1 MATVK
6 PRSLPLLCG
15 VFATFLLLA
24 CGESNDSLI
33 ATEVIASGALRD
45 TLRIEG
51 ELRAADTTV
60 LNVPGKGFEARRLE
74 YIVLDGSR
82 VEKDQLVARFSAE
95 QAENELSKQERQL
108 VRNALKLANAKA
120 SAQTQ
125 AAQIITERNA
135 IEGELSLSERYA
147 ELDQSASWVSKHE
160 LLDKLQD
167 LGLLQNKRST
177 ANWRIEH
184 QREQA
189 SANDAV
195 TLAERQTVQT
205 LLDRNRNTLRE
216 LELFAPHAGV
226 FRLNRNWDGS
236 KIQLGGSAWAG
247 DDFASLPNLENL
259 IAFFKLPQVEASGL
273 AVGQVVELR
282 LLGTGKTFSGKLSKV
297 GASASVI
304 SRESPVKY
312 VDLEAS
318 FDARYTGEFKL
329 TPGMGVEAV
338 VIRVDANDVLT
349 VPNTALQLLDA
360 SDASSQPNPDQGSQ
374 VKDQLDATAI
384 ATAAALKAST
394 TAAARESA
402 NAPITARETRTLS
415 ERRAKVWMIDGS
427 ERTVV
432 LGAGGN
438 ARSVVVT
445 GLKAGEVI
453 QVLRPSTAESEQ
465 KPNQAQGTR
474 TAGVNAGPKTGQP

>member
-1 MATVK
+1 MRHPMVLFIA
-6 PRSLPLLCG
+6 S
-15 VFATFLLLA
+15 LLA
-24 CGESNDSLI
+24 TALLAACSESEDSLQ
-33 ATEVIASGALRD
+33 ATEVMQVGALRD

-51 ELRAADTTV
+51 ELRAAETTV
-60 LNVPGKGFEARRLE
+60 LNVPGKGFEARNLE
-74 YIVLDGSR
+74 FMVLDGSR

-95 QAENELSKQERQL
+95 QAEHELSKQERQL
-108 VRNALKLANAKA
+108 LRNAFKLANAKA

-135 IEGELSLSERYA
+135 IDGELSLSERYA
-147 ELDQSASWVSKHE
+147 ELDQSASWVSQHE

-177 ANWRIEH
+177 ANWRIDH

-205 LLDRNRNTLRE
+205 MLDRNRDTLKA

-236 KIQLGGSAWAG
+236 KIQIGGSAWAG
-247 DDFASLPNLENL
+247 NDFASLPNLENL

-273 AVGQVVELR
+273 AVGQTVELR
-282 LLGTGKTFSGKLSKV
+282 LLGTGKTFTATLSKV

-318 FDARYTGEFKL
+318 FDAKHTGEFKL
-329 TPGMGVEAV
+329 TPGMGVEGV
-338 VIRVDANDVLT
+338 VVRVDAADVLT
-349 VPNTALQLLDA
+349 VPNTAVQLAVDA
-360 SDASSQPNPDQGSQ
+360 N
-374 VKDQLDATAI
+374 
-384 ATAAALKAST
+384 AAAPQAKPQMIQMQGAVDPAALAAIMASAGKGARIEPAKQPPEPAKPIERKAS
-394 TAAARESA
+394 
-402 NAPITARETRTLS
+402 
-415 ERRAKVWMIDGS
+415 VWMSDGS
-427 ERTVV
+427 VRSVV

-438 ARSVVVT
+438 ARSVVLS

-453 QVLRPSTAESEQ
+453 RVLRPADDKADQPAVENVSAD
-465 KPNQAQGTR
+465 KA
-474 TAGVNAGPKTGQP
+474 GQP